1 MLGNLLD
8 LPGCEYES
16 ADAIRDELRERV
28 AAVPEQQ
35 EAVPERLAPSGGA
48 RPADAELDVP
58 IYRVDALVRRAR
70 ALQLTVDGR
79 SGRVGLDERRIA

>member
-1 MLGNLLD
+1 M
-8 LPGCEYES
+8 
-16 ADAIRDELRERV
+16 

-35 EAVPERLAPSGGA
+35 EAVPERPAPSGGA
-48 RPADAELDVP
+48 VPGDAELDVP

-79 SGRVGLDERRIA
+79 SGRVGFDERRIA